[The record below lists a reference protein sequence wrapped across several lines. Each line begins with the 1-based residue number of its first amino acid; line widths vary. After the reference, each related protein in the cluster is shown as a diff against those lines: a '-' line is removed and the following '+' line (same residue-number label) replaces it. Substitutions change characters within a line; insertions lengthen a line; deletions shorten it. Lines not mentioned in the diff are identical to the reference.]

1 MFIYLTLKLLAGC
14 RKIVFGQGQI
24 RGESFINGT
33 LVRVFMADVEAVNLV
48 REALKSGKT
57 EAEVVALMRQAG
69 YTDPAVSEILTE
81 AKKGAYPAD
90 ELARRI
96 AEKNNIP
103 VQQNLPKLGPSNLP
117 SQLPRVQPMP
127 ISSSGLDKSIIG
139 MFKLAIDTFLHP
151 GEASKKIKGNVSMG
165 DGAKLIALCGI
176 VVALIT
182 SIFILVGMLLL
193 GSLASVATGGL
204 NFDTFLVS
212 WVVMTVAMLIAM
224 PIGLLIGW
232 IIGTGIV
239 WISAKILGGKR
250 SFSAFASE
258 MAFPQVG
265 ISLANIVVAIIEF
278 VIMVVIAMN
287 AVASLMSALAGG
299 GLLGVFGAFGA
310 FASTMMIGGIITGL
324 ISLVVGIYALYVLV
338 VFIRES
344 MEMSTLRAIVAI
356 FLPLIAIIIIGA
368 VIASVM
374 VGYWFTP
381 LTNNLPN
388 GTYTYGGG
396 STGGG
401 VTEYILDVLKAYKN
415 PDGDACMS
423 MDVKN
428 NGFSTIPSDVIFEVK
443 KADGTPTGNY
453 VVIRSELSPG
463 ESGNFDIVSSPFDS
477 SAKSSIPIGDYLLRL
492 SPMMGSTAISP
503 DIDFVCF

>member
-1 MFIYLTLKLLAGC
+1 MFIYLTLKLHADS

-81 AKKGAYPAD
+81 AKRGAYPAD

-117 SQLPRVQPMP
+117 SQPPRVQPMP

-176 VVALIT
+176 AVAVLIT
-182 SIFILVGMLLL
+182 ILMVLGVAVLSMVAPSQFAGPLFIIILMVGGGLVIGLPIAMLL
-193 GSLASVATGGL
+193 
-204 NFDTFLVS
+204 
-212 WVVMTVAMLIAM
+212 
-224 PIGLLIGW
+224 GW
-232 IIGTGIV
+232 IIGTGILWV
-239 WISAKILGGKR
+239 SAKILGGRKPY
-250 SFSAFASE
+250 SEFASE

-278 VIMVVIAMN
+278 VIMAVIAMN

-299 GLLGVFGAFGA
+299 GLLGIFGAFSA

-324 ISLVVGIYALYVLV
+324 ISLVFSIYALYVFV
-338 VFIRES
+338 AFIRES
-344 MEMSTLRAIVAI
+344 MELGTLKAILAILLPGIIVAV
-356 FLPLIAIIIIGA
+356 LAVLAVGA
-368 VIASVM
+368 FQ
-374 VGYWFTP
+374 WFSP
-381 LTNNLPN
+381 LTFGSPTDNY
-388 GTYTYGGG
+388 GYGGG
-396 STGGG
+396 T
-401 VTEYILDVLKAYKN
+401 TTQYAPTILMAYKN
-415 PDGDACMS
+415 SARDACTS
-423 MDVKN
+423 MDIKN
-428 NGFSTIPSDVIFEVK
+428 TGGTTIPSDVIFEVK

-453 VVIRSELSPG
+453 VVIRSELSPR

-477 SAKSSIPIGDYLLRL
+477 SAKSSIPLGDYLLRL
-492 SPMMGSTAISP
+492 SSITGSTAISP
-503 DIDFVCF
+503 DIDFSCF

>member
-1 MFIYLTLKLLAGC
+1 
-14 RKIVFGQGQI
+14 
-24 RGESFINGT
+24 
-33 LVRVFMADVEAVNLV
+33 MADVEAVNLV

-69 YTDPAVSEILTE
+69 YTDPAISEILTD
-81 AKKGAYPAD
+81 AKRGAYPAD

-117 SQLPRVQPMP
+117 SQPPRVQPMP

-176 VVALIT
+176 AVALIT

-193 GSLASVATGGL
+193 GSLVSVATGGL

-232 IIGTGIV
+232 IIGTGIL

-287 AVASLMSALAGG
+287 TVASLMSALAGG

-324 ISLVVGIYALYVLV
+324 ISLVVGIYILYVLV

-344 MEMSTLRAIVAI
+344 MEMSTLKAVVAI
-356 FLPLIAIIIIGA
+356 FLPLIVVFIIGA
-368 VIASVM
+368 VIASITVM
-374 VGYWFTP
+374 YWILPFTGGQP
-381 LTNNLPN
+381 SGINT
-388 GTYTYGGG
+388 TYPGG
-396 STGGG
+396 SGTTTYYLQ
-401 VTEYILDVLKAYKN
+401 VVKAYTN
-415 PDGDACMS
+415 QSGDACTS
-423 MDVKN
+423 MDIKN
-428 NGFSTIPSDVIFEVK
+428 TGFSTVPSDVRFEIK
-443 KADGTPTGNY
+443 TSGGLSTGNY
-453 VVIRSELSPG
+453 VVIRSELGPG
-463 ESGNFDIVSSPFDS
+463 ESGNFDIVSSLFDS
-477 SAKSSIPIGDYLLRL
+477 SATSSVPLGDYLLRL
-492 SPMMGSTAISP
+492 SSTMPSSIITP
-503 DIDFVCF
+503 DIDFSCE

>member
-1 MFIYLTLKLLAGC
+1 MFIYLTLKLHADS

-33 LVRVFMADVEAVNLV
+33 LVSIFMADMEAINLV

-57 EAEVVALMRQAG
+57 GAEVVALMKQAG
-69 YTDPAVSEILTE
+69 YTDLAISEILTE
-81 AKKGAYPAD
+81 AKRGAYPAD

-117 SQLPRVQPMP
+117 SQPPRVQPMP

-193 GSLASVATGGL
+193 GSLVSVATGGL

-212 WVVMTVAMLIAM
+212 WVVMTVVMLIAM

-232 IIGTGIV
+232 IIGTGIL

-278 VIMVVIAMN
+278 VIMAVIAMN

-299 GLLGVFGAFGA
+299 GLLGIFGAFSA

-356 FLPLIAIIIIGA
+356 LLPGIVVAVLGVILVGAFLWVNP
-368 VIASVM
+368 
-374 VGYWFTP
+374 FTSGP
-381 LTNNLPN
+381 PT
-388 GTYTYGGG
+388 GTYTYNGSQGGTTEY
-396 STGGG
+396 SLAVLLAHRSPG
-401 VTEYILDVLKAYKN
+401 VT
-415 PDGDACMS
+415 ACSSVDM
-423 MDVKN
+423 KN
-428 NGFSTIPSDVIFEVK
+428 NGFNTVPSDVIFEVK
-443 KADGTPTGNY
+443 KIDGTPTGNY
-453 VVIRSELSPG
+453 VVVRSELGPG
-463 ESGNFDIVSSPFDS
+463 ESGTFDIVSSPFDS
-477 SAKSSIPIGDYLLRL
+477 SATSSIPLGTYFLKI
-492 SPMMGSTAISP
+492 SSMMSSSVTST
-503 DIDFVCF
+503 DIYFTC